1 MGVSKL
7 HINCTGDNS
16 MRDSVPEMKE
26 RVPCPCPVIRT
37 GFCCPWRVLS
47 APHPEQLYSRIST
60 LSLSSGVTDH
70 IGSAHTHLGN
80 VWKRF
85 LRIAARKVDDP
96 SQAPLWSDV
105 LRLTQAAAPLLELCD
120 RLDDSAPHPIL
131 ASSPELRTIVLG
143 GCGLACDRRP
153 QLPSTPAWRP
163 SWSGWKP
170 GSGSYPGLVPAQSP
184 VCPVR
189 RPRTRFFTRPETVP
203 DESSTGGGRMEKK
216 PTIETVLECLMT
228 MESRILHTLDD
239 LEKWISGAAPEKQDT
254 AGRRTE
260 LERVGQIE
268 ARSEIITEDLMEL
281 RARILEIESRTQ
293 HKK

>member
-1 MGVSKL
+1 
-7 HINCTGDNS
+7 

-37 GFCCPWRVLS
+37 GFCCPWRALS

-120 RLDDSAPHPIL
+120 RLDDSAPTPSLRPPRNCGPSCWGAADPPATGGHSCRVPPPGVPPGAAGNPVPAPIRDW
-131 ASSPELRTIVLG
+131 SRHSHRSVPFG
-143 GCGLACDRRP
+143 GLA
-153 QLPSTPAWRP
+153 
-163 SWSGWKP
+163 P
-170 GSGSYPGLVPAQSP
+170 GFSP
-184 VCPVR
+184 VR
-189 RPRTRFFTRPETVP
+189 KR
-203 DESSTGGGRMEKK
+203 S
-216 PTIETVLECLMT
+216 LMKAQQG
-228 MESRILHTLDD
+228 EDAWKRNQRL
-239 LEKWISGAAPEKQDT
+239 KQCWN
-254 AGRRTE
+254 
-260 LERVGQIE
+260 V
-268 ARSEIITEDLMEL
+268 
-281 RARILEIESRTQ
+281 
-293 HKK
+293 